1 MPTVLLPPPIRK
13 VPAAFTS
20 AVVDARSKGLREA
33 PFTRDY
39 GNCNGRQ
46 RGNCARGGH
55 HCYSKRDEHV
65 IQNYDQHG
73 DFAVPSLPVGS
84 YQVRTERPS
93 FKTNITDNVV
103 VVAGGTVRV
112 DVSLQVG
119 QTQQSVEVTAAAQLV
134 QSENA
139 RVSTSVSSTLVNS
152 LPVQRPPTEP
162 NARKTPLKSFASPP
176 PY

>member
-1 MPTVLLPPPIRK
+1 VITGTVTDASGAI
-13 VPAAFTS
+13 VPGAAIT
-20 AVVDARSKGLREA
+20 
-33 PFTRDY
+33 
-39 GNCNGRQ
+39 
-46 RGNCARGGH
+46 
-55 HCYSKRDEHV
+55 V
-65 IQNYDQHG
+65 IQKETNTSFKTTTSTAG
-73 DFAVPSLPVGS
+73 DFA
-84 YQVRTERPS
+84 
-93 FKTNITDNVV
+93 
-103 VVAGGTVRV
+103 VRV